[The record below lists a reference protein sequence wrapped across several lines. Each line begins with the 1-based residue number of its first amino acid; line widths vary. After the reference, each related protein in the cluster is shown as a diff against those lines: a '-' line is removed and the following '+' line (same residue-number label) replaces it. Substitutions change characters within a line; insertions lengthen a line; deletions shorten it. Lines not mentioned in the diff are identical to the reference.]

1 MFIYLILLCSLVPI
15 IYLFQFLAYSDYR
28 NEDLNADL
36 SELIGLT
43 NLNVFDFEM
52 KEEEQLSEA

>member
-1 MFIYLILLCSLVPI
+1 VPI

-43 NLNVFDFEM
+43 NLNVFYFEM